1 MPTSVPIISL
11 QRDTYSPEVRVAVGI
26 GVGVSSGTGVGVDV
40 GVGVGVIVG
49 GGVEDGTNINV
60 DVGVA
65 TAVGVGVASSGP
77 GMGIRSGK
85 ESAKPSSH
93 TIILGTIA
101 MPVITARFLQKL
113 EPLCLCLR
121 RR

>member
-1 MPTSVPIISL
+1 M
-11 QRDTYSPEVRVAVGI
+11 RVAVGI
-26 GVGVSSGTGVGVDV
+26 GVGVSSGTGVGVD
-40 GVGVGVIVG
+40 VGVGVIVG

-101 MPVITARFLQKL
+101 MPVITARFFQKL